1 MAGVLTS
8 NEDSRAALGGIL
20 TVGMYSKSEGV
31 GQGGGHRTAVSGV
44 CGRLLE

>member
-8 NEDSRAALGGIL
+8 NEDSRAAWEGSL

-31 GQGGGHRTAVSGV
+31 GRVEATGQ
-44 CGRLLE
+44 L